1 MWGFGTE
8 RGNYSRI
15 ERQNSASNFEIMLFL
30 LICKDPT
37 SFLFLSKITQSVYCY
52 LHLPPPHLFLI
63 ISSPTILFLFFISF
77 FILAFETSTNVTTR

>member
-37 SFLFLSKITQSVYCY
+37 
-52 LHLPPPHLFLI
+52 
-63 ISSPTILFLFFISF
+63 LFFVSF
-77 FILAFETSTNVTTR
+77 